1 MKPKLIL
8 GLALVLSGGLFGC
21 STTTQPT
28 SAELTWPNVAAGTW
42 AFVPA
47 VVDERFKQASIKA
60 MGTEDDIAS
69 INKSIISD
77 NPRENVHVIA
87 LRWLSKMLVMA
98 RVRAME
104 AECIYVVEKLN
115 GRWTVRVHYTQWI
128 S

>member
-1 MKPKLIL
+1 
-8 GLALVLSGGLFGC
+8 
-21 STTTQPT
+21 
-28 SAELTWPNVAAGTW
+28 
-42 AFVPA
+42 
-47 VVDERFKQASIKA
+47 